1 MGILTGREIHRR
13 VFGYN
18 EGAKREETSDEERL
32 YIAPNLDLKQDA
44 PYEKSSLDIRLGTN
58 FIITR
63 RTTFSHI
70 NPFSEKTE
78 AEIGSEFENYQEEVY
93 VPFSEEFNLHP
104 QQFAMGC
111 TLEYFRFPLDVMAYV
126 IGRSSWGRLGLVIA
140 MATVV
145 HPGYT
150 GVLTLELENLGDAPI
165 TLLAGCR
172 IGQLVFHR
180 VEGKGY
186 ASFADAYKVKYVA
199 ATKPSFSLIHK
210 DAERKALIQYRRLAK
225 EASKHLD

>member
-1 MGILTGREIHRR
+1 MGILTGREIQRR
-13 VFGYN
+13 VF
-18 EGAKREETSDEERL
+18 EDIDDDERL

-44 PYEKSSLDIRLGTN
+44 SYEKSSLDIRLGTH

-63 RTTFSHI
+63 RTKFSHI
-70 NPFSEKTE
+70 DPFGLEGDREKTE
-78 AEIGSEFENYQEEVY
+78 AEIATELENYQEEVY
-93 VPFSEEFNLHP
+93 IPFSEEFNLHP

-186 ASFADAYKVKYVA
+186 ASFVDAYKVKYVA

-210 DAERKALIQYRRLAK
+210 DAERKALIKYRRLAK